1 MTSSDLFFMP
11 AVAAA
16 ALIRRKKLSPVEY
29 MDAVLAAVDRLQPK
43 LNCFVTITAEEAKTL
58 EEPYQFRVSPAA

>member
-1 MTSSDLFFMP
+1 MP

-43 LNCFVTITAEEAKTL
+43 LNCFITVTAEDA
-58 EEPYQFRVSPAA
+58 RAARKPRSRR